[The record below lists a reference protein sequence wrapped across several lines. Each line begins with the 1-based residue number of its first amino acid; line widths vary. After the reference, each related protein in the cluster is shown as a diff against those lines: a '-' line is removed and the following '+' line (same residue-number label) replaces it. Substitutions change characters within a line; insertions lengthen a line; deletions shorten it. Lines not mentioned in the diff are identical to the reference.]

1 MPPSSRGLGSSAE
14 RSAALD
20 HEAHLVGDFQ
30 RVLVFPVAKDEP
42 PGGKEVIVGL
52 TIPHLVAV
60 DLVSPVNGVC
70 LWLAIV
76 VGAAMP
82 EATIDVDGNPCGA
95 KHQIGRSTQMREWPV

>member
-60 DLVSPVNGVC
+60 DLVSPVSGVC

-82 EATIDVDGNPCGA
+82 EATIDEDNDPGA
-95 KHQIGRSTQMREWPV
+95 PENDVRPYPT